1 MTNEKLK
8 TKGPSPTDQIEEKSR
23 QIFRS
28 KVLPS
33 DAIFVWYGDKYP
45 NLDGHI
51 EFLGENGSTTI
62 KLFFQLKSSEQDIN
76 YYDCDRSFLNYCYKA
91 TEPTF
96 LVFVNIQQQK
106 VYWEHITK
114 SYIILTLGIKNLTT
128 FVQKTKRIIFSE
140 KKIVNNN
147 AKYLEEICKK
157 HYQNIEDTR
166 EYIQKA
172 KTKGMYISGQE
183 PIISKTNEAISL
195 NKQESAKTL
204 QQVSPQ
210 EKEIDKNIFDC
221 LKKNF
226 AALISD
232 IPNKLM
238 FYYAFVYMLK
248 PFYLDQRGEKKR
260 RKLIDL
266 MQITASQERFIIE
279 SLINSNFLGRIGK
292 LIFVIK
298 KEEAISIINNY
309 IDSGQLNLEEITGLF
324 S

>member
-8 TKGPSPTDQIEEKSR
+8 TKGPAPTDQVEKKS
-23 QIFRS
+23 QHILAS
-28 KVLPS
+28 KVPLS
-33 DAIFVWYGDKYP
+33 DAIFDWYGDKYP

-51 EFLGENGSTTI
+51 EFLGENGSTTV

-76 YYDCDRSFLNYCYKA
+76 YYDCDRSFLNYCYQA
-91 TEPTF
+91 AEPTF

-106 VYWEHITK
+106 VYWEHITPA
-114 SYIILTLGIKNLTT
+114 YIESILGIKNITT
-128 FVQKTKRIIFSE
+128 FNQKTKRIIFSE
-140 KKIVNNN
+140 KKIVNKN
-147 AKYLEEICKK
+147 AKILEEVCKK
-157 HYQNIEDTR
+157 HYKDAVKAR
-166 EYIQKA
+166 EYIQEA
-172 KTKGMYISGQE
+172 ENKGERISRQKL
-183 PIISKTNEAISL
+183 IISKIKEDISSS
-195 NKQESAKTL
+195 KQEAVSTL

-210 EKEIDKNIFDC
+210 EKEINKNIFDC
-221 LKKNF
+221 LKKKF

-279 SLINSNFLGRIGK
+279 SLINSNFLGRIGE
-292 LIFVIK
+292 LIFVVK

>member
-8 TKGPSPTDQIEEKSR
+8 TKGPSPTDQVEKKSQ
-23 QIFRS
+23 QIFQS
-28 KVLPS
+28 KLPLS
-33 DAIFVWYGDKYP
+33 DAIFDWYEDKYP

-51 EFLGENGSTTI
+51 EFLGENGSTTV
-62 KLFFQLKSSEQDIN
+62 KLFFQLKSSEKDIN
-76 YYDCDRSFLNYCYKA
+76 YYDCDRSFLNYCYQA
-91 TEPTF
+91 AEPTF
-96 LVFVNIQQQK
+96 LIFANIPQQK
-106 VYWEHITK
+106 IYWEHINK
-114 SYIILTLGIKNLTT
+114 SYIISTLGIKDLTT
-128 FVQKTKRIIFSE
+128 FNQKTKRIIFSE

-147 AKYLEEICKK
+147 AKILEEVCKK
-157 HYQNIEDTR
+157 HYQSIEETR

-172 KTKGMYISGQE
+172 ETKGIYISGQE
-183 PIISKTNEAISL
+183 PIISKIKEAISL

-210 EKEIDKNIFDC
+210 EKEIEKNIFDC
-221 LKKNF
+221 LKKKF

-279 SLINSNFLGRIGK
+279 SLINSNFLGRVGD
-292 LIFVIK
+292 LIFVVK

>member
-1 MTNEKLK
+1 MINVKFA

-23 QIFRS
+23 QIFRL
-28 KVLPS
+28 KLPLS
-33 DAIFVWYGDKYP
+33 DALFVWYGDKYP

-51 EFLGENGSTTI
+51 EFLGENGSTTV
-62 KLFFQLKSSEQDIN
+62 KLFFQLKSSEQDVN
-76 YYDCDRSFLNYCYKA
+76 YYDCDCSFLNYCYQVA
-91 TEPTF
+91 EPTF

-106 VYWEHITK
+106 VYWEHITPA
-114 SYIILTLGIKNLTT
+114 YIESILGIKDLTI
-128 FVQKTKRIIFSE
+128 FNQKTKRIIFSE

-147 AKYLEEICKK
+147 AKILEEICKK
-157 HYQNIEDTR
+157 HYQNTEETR
-166 EYIQKA
+166 KYIQDA
-172 KTKGMYISGQE
+172 ENKGERISRQKL
-183 PIISKTNEAISL
+183 IISKIKEDISSSKQEAIS
-195 NKQESAKTL
+195 TL
-204 QQVSPQ
+204 QQVTSQ
-210 EKEIDKNIFDC
+210 KRGISTNVFDC
-221 LKKNF
+221 LKKKF
-226 AALISD
+226 SALISD

-279 SLINSNFLGRIGK
+279 SLINSNFLGRIGE
-292 LIFVIK
+292 LIFVVK